1 MAYIAERVFS
11 IDASQKAL
19 VLNASEF
26 VRKLSI
32 GNDWNQISVGI
43 LAAAQWNGTVQN
55 RLMPFSIGM
64 CADMSGASPK
74 STKHFVGG
82 YTTGGVMTYNAN
94 SGSPYYAFGTSFAR
108 KIGTTATLAGVGTI
122 TFNAPVIEGPLR
134 RAPFWITITRNSTS
148 QYGVQYFTMGTTG
161 MATDFQFNNLTESME
176 QVSSQ
181 TAKGFSFSASTAN
194 VLGGNDADG
203 DLNTMCIYWGS
214 NIFPLEIYGIAVYRM
229 R

>member
-19 VLNASEF
+19 ALNATEF

-32 GNDWNQISVGI
+32 GNDWNQISIGI
-43 LAAAQWNGTVQN
+43 LAAAQWNGAAQN
-55 RLMPFSIGM
+55 RAIAFSIGM
-64 CADMSGASPK
+64 CSDMSGASPK

-82 YTTGGVMTYNAN
+82 YTTGGNATYTAN
-94 SGSPYYAFGTSFAR
+94 SGNPYYVLGTSFAR

-122 TFNAPVIEGPLR
+122 SYNIPIIDGPLR
-134 RAPFWITITRNSTS
+134 RAPFWITITRNSTV
-148 QYGVQYFTMGTTG
+148 QFGVQYFTMGTTG

-181 TAKGFSFSASTAN
+181 TAKGFSFTASTAN
-194 VLGGNDADG
+194 VLGGNDQEG
-203 DLNTMCIYWGS
+203 DLNTLCIYWGS
-214 NIFPLEIYGIAVYRM
+214 NIYPLEVYGIAVYRM